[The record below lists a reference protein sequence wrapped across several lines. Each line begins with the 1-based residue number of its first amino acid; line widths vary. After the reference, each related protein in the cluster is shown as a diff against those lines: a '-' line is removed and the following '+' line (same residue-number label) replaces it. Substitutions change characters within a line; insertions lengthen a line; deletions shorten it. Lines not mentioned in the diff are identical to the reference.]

1 LPVRDFKDGWYRV
14 TDATDKK
21 KIDAQLRG
29 NTLRVYLYVLKLRGD
44 TVGVRQVQRALGF
57 SSPTLAVHHLE
68 KLRDLGLLAKESTEY
83 RLIQE
88 IDVGIFKQFV
98 RMGDIFVP
106 RQMIYAVAFTT
117 LLIYYL
123 FELGELNFYSV
134 YALILAVTGTLT
146 MWFETFRA
154 WSEKPA

>member
-1 LPVRDFKDGWYRV
+1 MDGWLQV
-14 TDATDKK
+14 TAAVDNNKE
-21 KIDAQLRG
+21 IDAQLHG
-29 NTLRVYLYVLKLRGD
+29 NTLRVYLYILKFRGD
-44 TVGVRQVQRALGF
+44 SVGIRQVQRALGF

-68 KLRDLGLLAKESTEY
+68 KLRDLGLVAKESAEY

-88 IDVGIFKQFV
+88 VKVGVFRQFV

-106 RQMIYAVAFTT
+106 RQMVYAVAFTT

-123 FELGELNFYSV
+123 FQLVELNFYSI
-134 YALILAVTGTLT
+134 YALILAVTATVT

-154 WSEKPA
+154 WREKPA